1 MQPLPAVM
9 ATWSA
14 ALRPRVNFGAVNPE
28 TNQVDAYGFRLRT
41 GLGEFEPRWV
51 SSSPDVVAVSPTTPE
66 GYPGTTLQP
75 VGLGVAEITISNP
88 PLPILSGVNNRI
100 EVVSPGGDCASYSRD
115 HRTRPG
121 GGFQRELS
129 RPGPN

>member
-1 MQPLPAVM
+1 
-9 ATWSA
+9 
-14 ALRPRVNFGAVNPE
+14 VNPE

-100 EVVSPGGDCASYSRD
+100 EVVSPEVIVPATPGIIGRD
-115 HRTRPG
+115 LVAGFSVSFRVPGQTERSVTAGTRQHHIP
-121 GGFQRELS
+121 LL
-129 RPGPN
+129 